1 VTVYLGSTAKTT
13 YFGRKTKIKKT
24 TVKSAR
30 KQVSFAD
37 IIFWL
42 GLVLIGLV
50 LWYAFNINRIATL
63 GYGIRVTE
71 KNIQELKDKNDNLKI
86 KSSELKSIGT
96 LEARAGDIGMT
107 NPGEVDYLNV
117 VEGLA
122 LRK

>member
-1 VTVYLGSTAKTT
+1 MTVYLGNTARTT
-13 YFGRKTKIKKT
+13 YFGGKTKIKKT

-30 KQVSFAD
+30 RQISFAN

-63 GYGIRVTE
+63 GYGIRATE

-96 LEARAGDIGMT
+96 LESRASDIGMA
-107 NPGEVDYLNV
+107 NPGEIDYLNV

-122 LRK
+122 LKE